1 MKNQVFTE
9 NELGKN
15 IVNISMQHVNTQII
29 IEYISR
35 IPRAHPSKT
44 EKELLSSILY

>member
-35 IPRAHPSKT
+35 ILRAHPSKT